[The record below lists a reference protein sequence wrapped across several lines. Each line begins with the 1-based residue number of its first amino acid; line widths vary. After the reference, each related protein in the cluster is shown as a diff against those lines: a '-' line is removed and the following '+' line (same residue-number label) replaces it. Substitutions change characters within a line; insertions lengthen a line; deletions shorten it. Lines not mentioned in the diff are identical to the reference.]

1 MYGTSKKDLWN
12 FGWAPLFP
20 TGRRVYTRCAMHK
33 LTRPW
38 TDKETERLKE
48 LHASGASA
56 LRASLALKRN
66 KQNVMIRARK
76 LGIPFL
82 SLRELK
88 KRQADRERLELRG
101 AARD

>member
-1 MYGTSKKDLWN
+1 M
-12 FGWAPLFP
+12 
-20 TGRRVYTRCAMHK
+20 RK
-33 LTRPW
+33 LNRPW
-38 TDKETERLKE
+38 TDEDTALLKK

-88 KRQADRERLELRG
+88 KRQADRERLELARSSARSISPNKG
-101 AARD
+101 APV